1 MWSRLRS
8 LAGAFLARD
17 RFEREMRDEVRFH
30 IEARAEDLAREGL
43 PPAEA
48 LRRARMEFGTVDA
61 IKDDCRQSRGLRWLD
76 ELSNDLRYA
85 LRLMRKT
92 PGFTTAAVLSLA
104 LGIGANTAIFSLMD
118 AVLLRTLPVASP
130 QDLVFF
136 AHGTGERPG
145 TSSNYPLFERFRA
158 IDGLFTGVTAFSPT
172 AFKLSSNDGIENIA
186 GLWVNGTFHG
196 VLGVPMA
203 IGRGFSSE
211 SDQPTDAPTVVIS
224 DAFWLRRFGRD
235 PSVLDR
241 SITLDGRPVAIVGV
255 TAPAFTG
262 LIPGTNPDV
271 TMPIA
276 VRAITRPD
284 YLTMHDTWTDLT
296 IVGRLKPGVS
306 AAAALAPV
314 DAVFRQYMSEPEN
327 AWIAKINPGAF
338 ANAVFVPA
346 SRGSGVLRRQYETA
360 LKVLMGMVAIVLLI
374 ASVNVAN
381 LLLVRSAARA
391 KEVAIRMCV
400 GGGRARL
407 IRQFLTESLLLA
419 LAGGVLALLFGQ
431 WGTAA
436 IMSLFNAAETPLLI
450 DVSPRPRVLAFTAA
464 ISLVT
469 GIAFGLVPA
478 FASTSV
484 DLTPALKDAAVAR
497 LGRRWS
503 SSHAL
508 VAVQIA
514 LSIVVLAV
522 ATLLGRTLYNLKSI
536 DAGFTPGNLLLVTL
550 DANGTPIPEQA
561 RVPAFREVLDRV
573 KALPGVEHASIS
585 RSTPIHTSGNAR
597 ALVMPPGASE
607 RIEDSAAFTNQISP
621 EYFDT
626 MGIRLLRGR
635 AFTALDDSESAAHV
649 AVVNETMAKF
659 WAGDRDPIGMTL
671 AFKGNPKDQ
680 ITIVGVV
687 EDTYQMNLREAPP
700 RTVYTTVAKSEQPP
714 SGLTVELRTAQNPAA
729 IAAAVREAVRGVNRS
744 IVIRYVRT
752 IDQQINASLVR
763 ERVLARLSAG
773 FAFLAL
779 TLCAIGL
786 YGVMSYTVTR
796 RSREIGIRM
805 ALGAAQGRVLRQVL
819 SQTFAIAVAGTVSG
833 VIAAMMATRALET
846 LLFGLSERD
855 PLTIGGVA
863 MSLIVV
869 SMMSGLLPARR
880 AATLDPVQAIR
891 TE

>member
-419 LAGGVLALLFGQ
+419 LAGDHEPVQRRRDAAPDRRLAEAARAGVHRGNLARHRHRVRIGAGVRVDERRSDTGAQ
-431 WGTAA
+431 GRRRRA
-436 IMSLFNAAETPLLI
+436 
-450 DVSPRPRVLAFTAA
+450 PRPPL
-464 ISLVT
+464 
-469 GIAFGLVPA
+469 
-478 FASTSV
+478 
-484 DLTPALKDAAVAR
+484 
-497 LGRRWS
+497 
-503 SSHAL
+503 
-508 VAVQIA
+508 
-514 LSIVVLAV
+514 VVLAR
-522 ATLLGRTLYNLKSI
+522 AGRRADRLEHRR
-536 DAGFTPGNLLLVTL
+536 AGRRN
-550 DANGTPIPEQA
+550 A
-561 RVPAFREVLDRV
+561 
-573 KALPGVEHASIS
+573 
-585 RSTPIHTSGNAR
+585 AR
-597 ALVMPPGASE
+597 AHAL
-607 RIEDSAAFTNQISP
+607 QP
-621 EYFDT
+621 EVDRC
-626 MGIRLLRGR
+626 RLH
-635 AFTALDDSESAAHV
+635 A
-649 AVVNETMAKF
+649 
-659 WAGDRDPIGMTL
+659 W
-671 AFKGNPKDQ
+671 Q
-680 ITIVGVV
+680 
-687 EDTYQMNLREAPP
+687 
-700 RTVYTTVAKSEQPP
+700 
-714 SGLTVELRTAQNPAA
+714 PAA
-729 IAAAVREAVRGVNRS
+729 RDARRQRHADSRAGEGAGVPRGP
-744 IVIRYVRT
+744 
-752 IDQQINASLVR
+752 
-763 ERVLARLSAG
+763 
-773 FAFLAL
+773 
-779 TLCAIGL
+779 
-786 YGVMSYTVTR
+786 
-796 RSREIGIRM
+796 RSREGASGRRARVDLPIDADSHVRQRPRAGDAARRIGADRRQRRLHQSDLAGI
-805 ALGAAQGRVLRQVL
+805 LRHDGHSPV
-819 SQTFAIAVAGTVSG
+819 
-833 VIAAMMATRALET
+833 TRA
-846 LLFGLSERD
+846 R
-855 PLTIGGVA
+855 VHR
-863 MSLIVV
+863 
-869 SMMSGLLPARR
+869 ARR
-880 AATLDPVQAIR
+880 
-891 TE
+891 

>member
-8 LAGAFLARD
+8 LAGVLLRRD

-30 IEARAEDLAREGL
+30 IEARAADVAGTGL

-48 LRRARMEFGTVDA
+48 MRRARMEFGTVDA

-76 ELSNDLRYA
+76 ELTNDLRYA

-92 PGFTTAAVLSLA
+92 PGFTAAAVLSLA

-118 AVLLRTLPVASP
+118 AVLLRTLPVSNP
-130 QDLVFF
+130 QDLVFL
-136 AHGTGERPG
+136 AHGQADRPG
-145 TSSNYPLFERFRA
+145 ASSNYPLFDRYRSIE
-158 IDGLFTGVTAFSPT
+158 GVFGGITAFSPT
-172 AFKLSSNDGIENIA
+172 TYKLKSNDGLENVS
-186 GLWVNGTFHG
+186 GLWVNGSFHG

-203 IGRGFSSE
+203 LGRGFSGE
-211 SDQPTDAPTVVIS
+211 SDRPTDMPTAVLS

-235 PSVLDR
+235 PSVLD
-241 SITLDGRPVAIVGV
+241 STITLDGRPVAIVGV
-255 TAPAFTG
+255 TAQTFTG
-262 LIPGTNPDV
+262 LVPGTNPDV

-276 VRAITRPD
+276 VRAIAEPE

-306 AAAALAPV
+306 ADAALPPV
-314 DAVFRQYMSEPEN
+314 DVAFRQYMSEDEN
-327 AWIAKINPGAF
+327 TWITKGNPAAF
-338 ANAVFVPA
+338 ANAVLVPA

-391 KEVAIRMCV
+391 QEVAIRMCV
-400 GGGRARL
+400 GGGRGRL

-419 LAGGVLALLFGQ
+419 VFGGALALVFAQ

-436 IMSLFNAAETPLLI
+436 IMSLFKAAETPLLI
-450 DVSPRPRVLAFTAA
+450 DVSPTPRVLAFTAT

-469 GIAFGLVPA
+469 GIVFGLVPA
-478 FASTSV
+478 FASTRV
-484 DLTPALKDAAVAR
+484 DLTPALKDAVVTR
-497 LGRRWS
+497 LSRRWS

-508 VAVQIA
+508 VAAQIA
-514 LSIVVLAV
+514 LGIVVLAV
-522 ATLLGRTLYNLKSI
+522 AALLGRTLHNLKSI

-550 DANGTPIPEQA
+550 DTYGTPIPEA
-561 RVPAFREVLDRV
+561 VRTSTFREVLDRV
-573 KALPGVEHASIS
+573 KALPGVEKASMS

-597 ALVMPPGASE
+597 ALVMPPGTSE
-607 RIEDSAAFTNQISP
+607 RIEDNAAFTNPISP

-635 AFTALDDSESAAHV
+635 AFSLLDDAASAQHV
-649 AVVNETMAKF
+649 AVINETMAKF

-671 AFKGNPKDQ
+671 AFKGSPKDQ

-687 EDTYQMNLREAPP
+687 EDTHQMNLREAPP
-700 RTVYTTVAKSEQPP
+700 RTVYTPVAKSEQPP
-714 SGLTVELRTAQNPAA
+714 SGLTVELRTSHDPAA

-744 IVIRYVRT
+744 IVIRYMRT

-763 ERVLARLSAG
+763 ERVLATLSAG

-805 ALGAAQGRVLRQVL
+805 ALGAARGRVLGQVL
-819 SQTFAIAVAGTVSG
+819 SQTFAIAAAGTVAG
-833 VIAAMMATRALET
+833 IAGALMTTQT
-846 LLFGLSERD
+846 LNTFLFGLSGRD
-855 PLTIGGVA
+855 PGTIAGVA
-863 MSLIVV
+863 VALLVI
-869 SMMSGLLPARR
+869 SMITGFLPARR
-880 AATLDPVQAIR
+880 AATLDPVRAIR